1 VKLPKRHDRT
11 SDSKSRSSKPESSH
25 GGLLPGLGTMMQDRI
40 DWLSEDRRED
50 FVEWKADIMSRIGP
64 AAA

>member
-1 VKLPKRHDRT
+1 
-11 SDSKSRSSKPESSH
+11 
-25 GGLLPGLGTMMQDRI
+25 MMQDRV

-50 FVEWKADIMSRIGP
+50 FVEWKADIMSRIGS